1 MISIVAFVAA
11 LFSGGGEPVT
21 ALTVVPNNG
30 RTEVLVSVKGTV
42 TFRDFTMEGPHRL
55 ILDVMN
61 ARHALPGDN
70 FMDVNR
76 GGILTV
82 RTSQYSEDIVR
93 IVVELNQPAEYTIVQ
108 YEGTI
113 RISMENHF
121 GDFDPWE
128 TVAAAPAP
136 MLEPELP
143 EFRTD
148 PFRSLALA
156 RRLTPQQSQAAR
168 ISITFIN
175 TPIEDVL
182 FTFADFSGRSIVPSS
197 QVTGMTVTAE
207 IKDQAWDDALGA
219 ILRQQGLRGDEDGPS
234 GIIRVDLLTNINLA
248 EETEPLRTEIYRI
261 NYGTAAEV
269 LAAVTPLQTT
279 RGNSSESPA
288 TNTIIITDIERV
300 HAAIRSLLVELDRP
314 TPQVMISA
322 KIIFV
327 NRTDLNE
334 FGIVYD
340 LKDSQG
346 NQFSEL
352 TPAFADLDGDGEFE
366 QIEENVVL
374 LGGNSVAALGNA
386 NARVVGPTLR
396 LLTSLVIGRHT
407 LVGFIEALESS
418 NLSDIQAAP
427 SVTVADNQTARLQV
441 GERTPIRVI
450 DAAAGGTGGAGGAF
464 PQATVTFEETGII
477 LTATPHITANNHIL
491 LDIEAERSAADFA
504 DSDIGLI
511 FRRQITTTRMLVRD
525 GETVV
530 IASLTVT
537 ERSEVRAGVPI
548 LMNLPVI
555 GRLFRVTRE
564 SEIQRDLMILVTPH
578 IIRSDAN

>member
-1 MISIVAFVAA
+1 MISTVALIAA
-11 LFSGGGEPVT
+11 LLSGGGEPVT

-30 RTEVLVSVKGTV
+30 RTDVLVSVTGNV
-42 TFRDFTMEGPHRL
+42 TFRAFTMEGPHRL

-61 ARHALPGDN
+61 ARHALPREIFTG
-70 FMDVNR
+70 VNR
-76 GGILTV
+76 GGILAV

-93 IVVELNQPAEYTIVQ
+93 IVVELNQPAEYTIEQ
-108 YEGTI
+108 YDGTI
-113 RISMENHF
+113 QISLENRF

-128 TVAAAPAP
+128 TASVPTVIAP
-136 MLEPELP
+136 EPEGT
-143 EFRTD
+143 RTEA
-148 PFRSLALA
+148 FASLSLKLQPA
-156 RRLTPQQSQAAR
+156 PQQSQAAR

-197 QVTGMTVTAE
+197 QVTSMTVTAE
-207 IKDQAWDDALGA
+207 IKDQAWDEALSA

-248 EETEPLRTEIYRI
+248 EDTEPLRTEIYQI

-269 LAAVTPLQTT
+269 LTAVIPLQTA
-279 RGNSSESPA
+279 RGNASSAPA
-288 TNTIIITDIERV
+288 TNTLIVTDIERV
-300 HAAIRSLLVELDRP
+300 HAAIRSLLIELDRP

-346 NQFSEL
+346 NQFSQV
-352 TPAFADLDGDGEFE
+352 TPALADLDGDGELE
-366 QIEENVVL
+366 AQTKDVVL

-386 NARVVGPTLR
+386 KARVVGPTLS

-441 GERTPIRVI
+441 GERTPVRVI
-450 DAAAGGTGGAGGAF
+450 DAQAGGTGGAGAGF
-464 PQATVTFEETGII
+464 PRATVRFEETGII
-477 LTATPHITANNHIL
+477 LTTTPHITAGGYVL
-491 LDIEAERSAADFA
+491 MDIRAERSAADFA
-504 DSDIGLI
+504 DSDIGVI
-511 FRRQITTTRMLVRD
+511 FRTQNATTRVLVRD

-530 IASLTVT
+530 IGGLTVT

-548 LMNLPVI
+548 LMNLPVV
-555 GRLFRVTRE
+555 GRLFRVTRV
-564 SEIQRDLMILVTPH
+564 SETQRDLMILVTPH
-578 IIRSDAN
+578 IVRGDAN

>member
-1 MISIVAFVAA
+1 MISTVALLAA
-11 LFSGGGEPVT
+11 LLSGGSEPVT

-30 RTEVLVSVKGTV
+30 RTDVLITVKGNV

-61 ARHALPGDN
+61 ARHALPRDN
-70 FMDVNR
+70 FTDVNR

-82 RTSQYSEDIVR
+82 RTSQYSDDIVR
-93 IVVELNQPAEYTIVQ
+93 IVVELNQPTKYTIRQ

-128 TVAAAPAP
+128 TTAAAP
-136 MLEPELP
+136 MLEPEVP
-143 EFRTD
+143 AFETPRFT
-148 PFRSLALA
+148 SLAL
-156 RRLTPQQSQAAR
+156 RLQPSPQQSQEAR

-175 TPIEDVL
+175 TPIADVL

-197 QVTGMTVTAE
+197 EVTGMTVTAE
-207 IKDQAWDDALGA
+207 IKNQAWDDALAA

-269 LAAVTPLQTT
+269 LAAITPLQTT
-279 RGNSSESPA
+279 RGNSSESPG
-288 TNTIIITDIERV
+288 TNTLIVTDIERV
-300 HAAIRSLLVELDRP
+300 HAAIRTLLIELDRP

-327 NRTDLNE
+327 NRTDLHE

-352 TPAFADLDGDGEFE
+352 TPALADLDGDGEFE
-366 QIEENVVL
+366 QVNESVVL
-374 LGGNSVAALGNA
+374 LGGNSIAALGNA
-386 NARVVGPTLR
+386 TARVAAPTLR
-396 LLTSLVIGRHT
+396 LLVSLVIGRHT

-418 NLSDIQAAP
+418 NLSEIQAAP
-427 SVTVADNQTARLQV
+427 SVTVADNHEARLQV

-450 DAAAGGTGGAGGAF
+450 DAAAGGTAGAGGGF
-464 PQATVTFEETGII
+464 PQATVSFEETGII
-477 LTATPHITANNHIL
+477 LTTTPHITADDHIL
-491 LDIEAERSAADFA
+491 LDIEAERSSADFA
-504 DSDIGLI
+504 DSDIGVI
-511 FRRQITTTRMLVRD
+511 FRRQITNTRLLVRD

-530 IASLTVT
+530 IAALTVT
-537 ERSEVRAGVPI
+537 ERSEVRAGVPL

-555 GRLFRVTRE
+555 GRFFRVTRE

-578 IIRSDAN
+578 IIRGNAN

>member
-1 MISIVAFVAA
+1 MISTVALLAA
-11 LFSGGGEPVT
+11 LLSGGSEPVT

-30 RTEVLVSVKGTV
+30 RTDILISVKGNV

-61 ARHALPGDN
+61 ARHALPGDD
-70 FMDVNR
+70 FTDVNR

-82 RTSQYSEDIVR
+82 RTSQYSDDIVR
-93 IVVELNQPAEYTIVQ
+93 IVVELNQPTKYTIRQ

-128 TVAAAPAP
+128 TAAAAP
-136 MLEPELP
+136 MLEPEVP
-143 EFRTD
+143 AFETSRFT
-148 PFRSLALA
+148 SLAL
-156 RRLTPQQSQAAR
+156 RLQPTPQQSQEAR

-175 TPIEDVL
+175 TPIADVL

-207 IKDQAWDDALGA
+207 IKNQAWDDALAA

-269 LAAVTPLQTT
+269 LAAITPLQTT
-279 RGNSSESPA
+279 RGNSSESPG
-288 TNTIIITDIERV
+288 TNTLIVTDIERV
-300 HAAIRSLLVELDRP
+300 HAAIRSLLIELDRP

-327 NRTDLNE
+327 NRTDLKE

-346 NQFSEL
+346 NQFSDL
-352 TPAFADLDGDGEFE
+352 TPALADLDGDGEFE
-366 QIEENVVL
+366 QLDETVVL
-374 LGGNSVAALGNA
+374 LGGNSIAALGNA
-386 NARVVGPTLR
+386 TARVAAPTLR
-396 LLTSLVIGRHT
+396 LLASLVIGRHT

-418 NLSDIQAAP
+418 NLSEIQAAP
-427 SVTVADNQTARLQV
+427 SVTVADNHEARLQV

-450 DAAAGGTGGAGGAF
+450 DAAAGGAGGVGGGF
-464 PQATVTFEETGII
+464 PQATVSFEETGII
-477 LTATPHITANNHIL
+477 LTTTPHITADGHIL

-511 FRRQITTTRMLVRD
+511 FRRQITNTRLLVRD

-530 IASLTVT
+530 IAALTVT
-537 ERSEVRAGVPI
+537 ERSEVRAGVPL

-555 GRLFRVTRE
+555 GRLFRITRS

-578 IIRSDAN
+578 IIRSNAN

>member
-1 MISIVAFVAA
+1 MISTVAFLAA
-11 LFSGGGEPVT
+11 LLSGGSEPVT

-30 RTEVLVSVKGTV
+30 RTDILVTVAGNV
-42 TFRDFTMEGPHRL
+42 TFRDFIMEGPYRI
-55 ILDVMN
+55 ILDIMN

-82 RTSQYSEDIVR
+82 RTSQYSDDIVR
-93 IVVELNQPAEYTIVQ
+93 IVVDLNQPAEYTIEQ

-128 TVAAAPAP
+128 TAAAAPI
-136 MLEPELP
+136 LEPEVP
-143 EFRTD
+143 ASRAKGFT
-148 PFRSLALA
+148 SLSLNLQSA
-156 RRLTPQQSQAAR
+156 PQRSQAAR

-197 QVTGMTVTAE
+197 QVTAMTVTAE
-207 IKDQAWDDALGA
+207 IKDQAWDDALSA

-248 EETEPLRTEIYRI
+248 EDTEPLRTESYRI

-269 LAAVTPLQTT
+269 LTAITPLQTT
-279 RGNSSESPA
+279 RGSSSA
-288 TNTIIITDIERV
+288 AAGTNTLIVTDINRV
-300 HAAIRSLLVELDRP
+300 HSAIRSLLVELDRP

-340 LKDSQG
+340 LKDSRG

-352 TPAFADLDGDGEFE
+352 TPALADLDGDGELE

-374 LGGNSVAALGNA
+374 LGGNSIAALGNA
-386 NARVVGPTLR
+386 QARVVGPTLR
-396 LLTSLVIGRHT
+396 LLTSLVIGRHS

-418 NLSDIQAAP
+418 NLSEIQAAP
-427 SVTVADNQTARLQV
+427 SVTVADNHTARLQV

-450 DAAAGGTGGAGGAF
+450 DAAAGGVAGAF
-464 PQATVTFEETGII
+464 PQATVSFEETGII
-477 LTATPHITANNHIL
+477 LEATPHITADGHIL
-491 LDIEAERSAADFA
+491 LDIAAERSSADFA
-504 DSDIGLI
+504 DSDIGVI
-511 FRRQITTTRMLVRD
+511 FRTQNATTRVLVRD

-530 IASLTVT
+530 IGGLTVT

-564 SEIQRDLMILVTPH
+564 SEVQRDLMILVTPH
-578 IIRSDAN
+578 IVRGAAN

>member
-1 MISIVAFVAA
+1 MISTVALIVA
-11 LFSGGGEPVT
+11 LLSGGGESVT
-21 ALTVVPNNG
+21 ALTVIPNNG
-30 RTEVLVSVKGTV
+30 RTDVLVTVKGNV
-42 TFRDFTMEGPHRL
+42 TYRDFTMEGPNRL

-61 ARHALPGDN
+61 ARHALPGEN
-70 FMDVNR
+70 FTGVNR
-76 GGILTV
+76 GGILAV

-93 IVVELNQPAEYTIVQ
+93 IVVELNQPTEYTIEQ
-108 YEGTI
+108 YDGTI
-113 RISMENHF
+113 RISLDNRF

-128 TVAAAPAP
+128 SAGTAPTLAPEMEAATAAGFASASLDLQPSP
-136 MLEPELP
+136 M
-143 EFRTD
+143 
-148 PFRSLALA
+148 
-156 RRLTPQQSQAAR
+156 QSQAAR

-207 IKDQAWDDALGA
+207 IKDQAWDDALSA

-248 EETEPLRTEIYRI
+248 EDTEPLRTEIYQI

-269 LAAVTPLQTT
+269 LTAVTPLLTT

-288 TNTIIITDIERV
+288 TNTLIVTDIERV
-300 HAAIRSLLVELDRP
+300 HAAIRSLLIELDRP

-346 NQFSEL
+346 NQFSQL
-352 TPAFADLDGDGEFE
+352 TPAQVDLDGDGTLETTTK
-366 QIEENVVL
+366 NVVL

-386 NARVVGPTLR
+386 KARVAGPTLQ

-407 LVGFIEALESS
+407 LVGFVEALESS

-427 SVTVADNQTARLQV
+427 SVTVADNQEARLQV
-441 GERTPIRVI
+441 GERTPVRVI
-450 DAAAGGTGGAGGAF
+450 DAQAGGTGGGGAGF
-464 PQATVTFEETGII
+464 PRATVRFEETGII
-477 LTATPHITANNHIL
+477 LTTTPHITAGGHVL
-491 LDIEAERSAADFA
+491 MDIRAERSAADFA
-504 DSDIGLI
+504 DSDIGVI
-511 FRRQITTTRMLVRD
+511 FRTQNATTRVLVRD

-530 IASLTVT
+530 IGGLTVT
-537 ERSEVRAGVPI
+537 ERSEVRSGVPI

-555 GRLFRVTRE
+555 GRLFRLTRE
-564 SEIQRDLMILVTPH
+564 SEVQRDLMILVTPH
-578 IIRSDAN
+578 IVRANAN

>member
-1 MISIVAFVAA
+1 MISTVALLAA
-11 LFSGGGEPVT
+11 LLSGGSEPVT

-30 RTEVLVSVKGTV
+30 RTEVLITVHGNV
-42 TFRDFTMEGPHRL
+42 TFRDFSMEGPHRL

-61 ARHALPGDN
+61 ARHALPRDD
-70 FMDVNR
+70 FTDVNR
-76 GGILTV
+76 GGILSV
-82 RTSQYSEDIVR
+82 RTSQYSDDIVR
-93 IVVELNQPAEYTIVQ
+93 IVVELNQPTEYTITQ

-113 RISMENHF
+113 RISLENHF

-128 TVAAAPAP
+128 TAAAAPMP
-136 MLEPELP
+136 EPEVP
-143 EFRTD
+143 GFRTSE
-148 PFRSLALA
+148 FTSLALDPQPA
-156 RRLTPQQSQAAR
+156 LQQSQAAR

-197 QVTGMTVTAE
+197 QVTAMTVTAE
-207 IKDQAWDDALGA
+207 IKDQAWDDALAA
-219 ILRQQGLRGDEDGPS
+219 ILQQQGLRGDEDGPR

-248 EETEPLRTEIYRI
+248 EDTEPLRTEIYRI

-269 LAAVTPLQTT
+269 LTAVTPLQTT
-279 RGNSSESPA
+279 RGNSSESPG
-288 TNTIIITDIERV
+288 TNTLIVTDIERV

-334 FGIVYD
+334 FGIAYD

-352 TPAFADLDGDGEFE
+352 VPALADLDNDGELE
-366 QIEENVVL
+366 RIDETVVL

-386 NARVVGPTLR
+386 TARVAAPTLR

-427 SVTVADNQTARLQV
+427 SVTVADNHQARLQV

-450 DAAAGGTGGAGGAF
+450 DAAAGGAPGGF
-464 PQATVTFEETGII
+464 PTATVNFEETGII
-477 LTATPHITANNHIL
+477 LTTTPHITANDHVL

-530 IASLTVT
+530 IAALTVT
-537 ERSEVRAGVPI
+537 ERSEVRTGVPL

-578 IIRSDAN
+578 IVRGDAN